1 MKKLPVGI
9 DRFEK
14 LRKEDFYYVDKTGMI
29 IDLMQNWGEVNFFTR
44 PRRFGKSLNMSM
56 LQAFFEIGGNKTIF
70 EGLTVSKN
78 RELCEAYMGKFP
90 VISISLKNV
99 DGLTFDV
106 AYELLRK
113 SIFDEVLRHQYLMD
127 SDIISDADKSSLK
140 ILIDR
145 QDHISDITDSLKMLS
160 RLLEKHHGQKVI
172 ILIDEYD
179 VPLDKA
185 YAHGYYSQMISL
197 IQSML
202 GAALKTNSS
211 LFFAVLTGCL
221 RVSKESIFTGLN
233 NPKICSISDMQF
245 DEYFGFTDSEVREL
259 LLAYGLENHYDE
271 MREWYDG
278 YLFGGQK
285 VYCPWDVI
293 NYCDALRSNSAAQP
307 KAYWLHTSGNDMVRK
322 LIDETKTGTTRMEV
336 EDLIEGQAITKSL
349 NEQLT
354 HSEIDNNVN
363 NIWSLLYMT
372 GYLTVTECPTD
383 ERYNLRIPNREIQQ
397 IFKSQ
402 VLEWFN
408 AKAQLETTQLTG
420 LYEAF
425 ENGDTETI
433 TRLLNKQ
440 LISTVSFYDARE
452 SFYHG
457 FMLALLNTCAQ
468 WSVSSNDEAG
478 SGRADI
484 IVEHENG
491 ELGFVIELKAVK
503 DSKKMDAAC
512 KAAMQQ
518 IDDKD
523 YSASLR
529 RYGVENIRAYAIAF
543 CGKKC
548 QVISKRIF
556 TEDGI
561 AHC

>member
-9 DRFEK
+9 DSFEK
-14 LRKEDFYYVDKTGMI
+14 LRTEDFYYIDKTGLI
-29 IDLMQNWGEVNFFTR
+29 IDLMQNWGEVNLFTR

-56 LQAFFEIGGNKTIF
+56 LQAFFEIGSNKDIF
-70 EGLTVSKN
+70 NGLAISK
-78 RELCEAYMGKFP
+78 EKDLCEAYMGKFP

-113 SIFDEVLRHQYLMD
+113 LIFDEALRHQYLLD
-127 SDIISDADKSSLK
+127 SKVISEADKSSLK
-140 ILIDR
+140 ILLDR
-145 QDHISDITDSLKMLS
+145 NDRISDITDSLKMLS
-160 RLLEKHHGQKVI
+160 RLLEKHYNKKVI

-185 YAHGYYSQMISL
+185 YAHDYYPQMAAL
-197 IQSML
+197 IRSML

-221 RVSKESIFTGLN
+221 RISKESIFTGLN
-233 NPKICSISDMQF
+233 NPKICSISDVQF
-245 DEYFGFTDSEVREL
+245 DEYFGFTDSDVREIL
-259 LLAYGLENHYDE
+259 SAYGLNDHYE
-271 MREWYDG
+271 EIREWYDG
-278 YLFGGQK
+278 YLFGNQK

-293 NYCDALRSNSAAQP
+293 SYCDTLRSNPYAKP

-322 LIDETKTGTTRMEV
+322 LINETKTSTTRMEV
-336 EDLIEGQAITKSL
+336 EDLIAGQTITKNL
-349 NEQLT
+349 NDQLT

-372 GYLTVTECPTD
+372 GYLTTAECPTD
-383 ERYNLRIPNREIQQ
+383 ERYNLRIPNLEIQQ
-397 IFKSQ
+397 IFKNQ
-402 VLEWFN
+402 VLEWFSDK
-408 AKAQLETTQLTG
+408 ARTETAQLSK
-420 LYEAF
+420 LYDAF
-425 ENGDTETI
+425 ENGDTDTI
-433 TRLLNKQ
+433 TNYLIRQ

-457 FMLALLNTCAQ
+457 FMLALLCSCTQ
-468 WSVSSNDEAG
+468 WAVSSNDKSG

-491 ELGFVIELKAVK
+491 ETGFVIELKAVK
-503 DSKKMDAAC
+503 DIKKLDEAC

-523 YSASLR
+523 YTAGLR
-529 RYGVENIRAYAIAF
+529 CYGVKSIRAYAIAF

-548 QVISKRIF
+548 KVIGKKIR
-556 TEDGI
+556 
-561 AHC
+561 